1 MPQQLLHDP
10 DVFPSDQV
18 IYGHLGKARGLWEQV
33 MECLTQVCPGAESQ
47 WRYYVDGKSWLMK
60 VTFRKKTLCWVSV
73 DAGSFSMTFYFG
85 DRAASLI
92 AQSDLPVKLKEQFA
106 TGRRVGKI
114 RGITARVR
122 RKADVQTACSLMA
135 LKSQAK

>member
-10 DVFPSDQV
+10 DVFPSDEV
-18 IYGHLGKARGLWEQV
+18 IYAHLSKARGLWKQV
-33 MECLTQVCPGAESQ
+33 MERLSEVCPGAESQ

-60 VTFRKKTLCWVSV
+60 VTFRKKTLCWISV
-73 DAGSFSMTFYFG
+73 DAGSFRMTFYFG
-85 DRAASLI
+85 DKATSLI
-92 AQSDLPVKLKEQFA
+92 ADSDIPAELKGQFA

-114 RGITARVR
+114 RGITVRVR
-122 RKADVQTACSLMA
+122 RKADVQTACSLME